1 MCQYE
6 TYEIVYS
13 VKRFITYGLT
23 AGTWVNS
30 HKVGKNNT
38 YPLEQYDTI
47 SFCTPL
53 KKVFVFFSN
62 EKPKEEFPEELTS
75 RYLLSKVLGT
85 GATAEVRLAFKF
97 PDLERVAIKI
107 IKKSPENNFTTYKGP
122 SEKQ

>member
-1 MCQYE
+1 MLL
-6 TYEIVYS
+6 
-13 VKRFITYGLT
+13 KRFITYGLS

-107 IKKSPENNFTTYKGP
+107 IKKSRRITLRLTRDPRRNSK
-122 SEKQ
+122 SSS

>member
-1 MCQYE
+1 MFLSWE
-6 TYEIVYS
+6 DIGPFRLTYLEFCVCVNTKLMKLFILLE
-13 VKRFITYGLT
+13 RFITYGLT

-62 EKPKEEFPEELTS
+62 ERPRKSS
-75 RYLLSKVLGT
+75 RRS
-85 GATAEVRLAFKF
+85 
-97 PDLERVAIKI
+97 
-107 IKKSPENNFTTYKGP
+107 
-122 SEKQ
+122 